1 MKDKCTASN
10 VRSTNTKGKASILGK
25 NKPANVIM
33 EEDEEDDNLE
43 ASIGHSPVKSKK
55 ASG

>member
-1 MKDKCTASN
+1 M
-10 VRSTNTKGKASILGK
+10 RSTNTKGKASILGK
-25 NKPANVIM
+25 NKLANVIM

-43 ASIGHSPVKSKK
+43 ASIGNSQITKPKK